1 MGSGTDRLTLDGV
14 ISVNI
19 WGTAF
24 ACNVDTVS
32 PYAGDRWT
40 TSGPRVPFQRW
51 SMSGLTGSLPAAPVT
66 RLKATSGLKGGTL
79 TRAAS
84 ESCRPENYFTFDT
97 ETGEIVP
104 LHDLDQARYEK
115 AITMIDDLNLNGEE
129 HMKRRDRLLKALAA
143 IMPDDLS
150 STLYI
155 QAA

>member
-1 MGSGTDRLTLDGV
+1 M
-14 ISVNI
+14 
-19 WGTAF
+19 
-24 ACNVDTVS
+24 
-32 PYAGDRWT
+32 
-40 TSGPRVPFQRW
+40 
-51 SMSGLTGSLPAAPVT
+51 
-66 RLKATSGLKGGTL
+66 

-143 IMPDDLS
+143 IMPDDPRDETPTIGRWRRIIS
-150 STLYI
+150 SRESDSSSLARVWLVERGYLV
-155 QAA
+155 